1 MKWRSQKEAYY
12 NKRPAEYWLLK
23 NAFKITWNIFQQ
35 SLFCIFN
42 IRKTTYNILPTNCWK
57 STIMFLK
64 MKKAKFHYILKSIFT
79 SFAYVKWLSE
89 VTQSNKLKHSKNNYL
104 SSSAVCVMSSFEKL
118 LQKVLLTKCLKKVVF
133 LKTLYKHFQK
143 KCLILLCN
151 MLIDASLL
159 HLF

>member
-1 MKWRSQKEAYY
+1 
-12 NKRPAEYWLLK
+12 
-23 NAFKITWNIFQQ
+23 
-35 SLFCIFN
+35 
-42 IRKTTYNILPTNCWK
+42 
-57 STIMFLK
+57 MFLK

-118 LQKVLLTKCLKKVVF
+118 LQKLLLTKCLKKVVF

-159 HLF
+159 HLFSTFESCINNIEHRVQIKNQFAFLQKEILVFIHCFKSSIYYLLQ